1 MEINEDF
8 VPATKECI
16 EIEKLDDGCI
26 LYDTEKE
33 EVHSLNIT
41 AASIWTCCD
50 GKHSIKDIATIM
62 EECFEPKSKLVIEDI
77 IKTVKVFSK
86 KGLLRS

>member
-16 EIEKLDDGCI
+16 ELEELDDGCI
-26 LYDTEKE
+26 LYNTEKY

-41 AASIWTCCD
+41 AASIWSCCD
-50 GKHSIKDIATIM
+50 GKHSIKEIATIV
-62 EECFEPKSKLVIEDI
+62 EKCFETRSKLVLEDVLI
-77 IKTVKVFSK
+77 IVKDFIK
-86 KGLLRS
+86 KELLKP